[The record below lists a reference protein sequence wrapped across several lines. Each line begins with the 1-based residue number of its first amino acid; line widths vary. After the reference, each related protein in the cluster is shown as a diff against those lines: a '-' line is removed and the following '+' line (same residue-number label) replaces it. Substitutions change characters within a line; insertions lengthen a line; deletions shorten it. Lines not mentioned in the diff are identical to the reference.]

1 MLPKIFSLGPFTL
14 HTYGLMMALALLSG
28 IYVAGRLAP
37 RAGLAREM
45 VWNLGVY
52 MALAG
57 LVGSKLLMIAGEW
70 RYYSEHPTQIF
81 SFSTLQ
87 AGGTFYG
94 GLLLAI
100 AVAVFYIRKQGASF
114 AALADACSP
123 GIALGLVLARLG
135 CFSAGCC
142 WGKPTEVAWGVTFAN
157 PYSAQIVGVPLGI
170 ALHPTQLYESAL
182 SLLIFGALL
191 LLWRRRSFPGQIFA
205 AFLLLYPAA
214 RFFLEFYRDDPR
226 GPFFFES
233 TVSSPQM
240 LSVALFVVGVLYWW
254 RQRRSSLSAQP

>member
-1 MLPKIFSLGPFTL
+1 MFPKIFSLGPFTL

-28 IYVAGRLAP
+28 IYIAGRLAP
-37 RAGLAREM
+37 RVGLAREM

-57 LVGSKLLMIAGEW
+57 LVGSKLLMIASEW
-70 RYYSEHPTQIF
+70 NYYFRNPAQIF
-81 SFSTLQ
+81 SLSTLQ

-100 AVAVFYIRKQGASF
+100 AVAAFYIRSQQASF

-142 WGKPTEVAWGVTFAN
+142 WGKPTEVAWGVTFTN
-157 PYSAQIVGVPLGI
+157 PYSAQMVGVPLGI
-170 ALHPTQLYESAL
+170 SLHPTQLYESAL
-182 SLLIFGALL
+182 SLVVFAALL
-191 LLWRRRSFPGQIFA
+191 ALWRRRSFPGQIFA
-205 AFLLLYPAA
+205 TFLVLYPTA

-226 GPFFFES
+226 GPFFFGGVLS
-233 TVSSPQM
+233 TPQT
-240 LSVALFVVGVLYWW
+240 LSLALFVVGALYWW
-254 RQRRSSLSAQP
+254 RQRRSNLSV